1 MNIRLALPEQSPE
14 QPPERPPEQPPEI
27 SEQPPIERG
36 RTAYKVLLVILLAS
50 LLLVTLVFVFP
61 LLTGPQMQHLMSSDW
76 SGYAVASD
84 LNYPQPMITSV
95 NASWIVPTVNVSLR
109 DSFSAVW
116 IGIGGQFDGTLIQ
129 AGTEQ
134 DSTNGQGSYSAW
146 YEMLPADAVT
156 IDSMSVM
163 PGDKIMA
170 SLSLLDPATNTWSIE
185 INDATNKQSF
195 QGNFSYSSSMLSAEW
210 IVERPIIGS
219 RFTALADF
227 AQVTFTGC
235 VATLGS
241 TVGTVSSF
249 PHAQITMDNRQNMPL
264 VSVSSL
270 TSKGASFTVTYLD

>member
-1 MNIRLALPEQSPE
+1 MSIRLALPEQ
-14 QPPERPPEQPPEI
+14 PPEQPPEI

-36 RTAYKVLLVILLAS
+36 RTAYKVLVAILLAS

-61 LLTGPQMQHLMSSDW
+61 LLTGSRNQQIMSSDW

-84 LNYPQPMITSV
+84 LNTPQPIVTSV
-95 NASWIVPTVNVSLR
+95 NASWIVPAVNVSLR

-129 AGTEQ
+129 VGTEQ
-134 DSTNGQGSYSAW
+134 DSTNGQGTYSAW
-146 YEMLPADAVT
+146 YELLNAPAVT
-156 IDSMSVM
+156 IDSLSIS
-163 PGDKIMA
+163 PRDTIAA
-170 SLSLLDPATNTWSIE
+170 SISLLDLTTSTWLIE
-185 INDATNKQSF
+185 IHDLTNEQSF
-195 QGNFSYSSSMLSAEW
+195 PKNVSYLSSMLSAEW
-210 IVERPIIGS
+210 IVERPIIGD
-219 RFTALADF
+219 RFMTLADF
-227 AQVTFTGC
+227 GQVTFTGC

-270 TSKGASFTVTYLD
+270 TSKGASFTINYLD